1 MQAVG
6 TWYLYSYFLNRKKF
20 LAYGILIFN
29 QHQEKYGIIF
39 SKSLLPVVTEIG
51 QRALVL
57 AETINNNKNTWHL
70 LGIPLFRSFF
80 AFQVTIV
87 NYSGLT
93 IGCLIF
99 SHAELSTGR
108 WLQGLLI
115 PQLKDVRFLQLASL

>member
-1 MQAVG
+1 ME
-6 TWYLYSYFLNRKKF
+6 FLF
-20 LAYGILIFN
+20 CN

-57 AETINNNKNTWHL
+57 AETINNNKKNTWHL

-80 AFQVTIV
+80 AFHVTIA

-99 SHAELSTGR
+99 SHAEISTGR